1 MTDTFRLLLGTILCL
16 FRARRSLLLE
26 NLAFRQQ
33 LAALKRRRPRPRLTV
48 FDKLFW
54 VFARKYWSGWKQAL
68 IVVNPETVVRWHRLG
83 FALYWRVVSKA
94 PRVVGRKRISKEV
107 RDLIFRMAAGNP
119 TWGAPHIHGELLMLG
134 FEVSERTISRW
145 MKRVPRDP

>member
-1 MTDTFRLLLGTILCL
+1 MTDTFGLLFGAILRVFL
-16 FRARRSLLLE
+16 TRRMLLLE
-26 NLAFRQQ
+26 NIALRQQ

-68 IVVNPETVVRWHRLG
+68 IVVNPETVVRWYRLG

-94 PRVVGRKRISKEV
+94 PAEWLAERGFQRKFGI
-107 RDLIFRMAAGNP
+107 
-119 TWGAPHIHGELLMLG
+119 
-134 FEVSERTISRW
+134 
-145 MKRVPRDP
+145 

>member
-1 MTDTFRLLLGTILCL
+1 MTDPFRLLLGTILCL

-33 LAALKRRRPRPRLTV
+33 LAALKRRRPGPRLTV

-54 VFARKYWSGWKQAL
+54 GFARKYWSGWKQPL

-83 FALYWRVVSKA
+83 FALYWRSVSNR
-94 PRVVGRKRISKEV
+94 PRVGGRKEILK
-107 RDLIFRMAAGNP
+107 
-119 TWGAPHIHGELLMLG
+119 
-134 FEVSERTISRW
+134 
-145 MKRVPRDP
+145 